1 MYEADLLIELK
12 KKELVRDGN
21 KIMSRRERIAIL
33 PVVTPHNPLRFLD
46 I

>member
-1 MYEADLLIELK
+1 MYEAYLLIELK

-21 KIMSRRERIAIL
+21 EIMSRRERIAIL
-33 PVVTPHNPLRFLD
+33 PLVIPRPFCFLD